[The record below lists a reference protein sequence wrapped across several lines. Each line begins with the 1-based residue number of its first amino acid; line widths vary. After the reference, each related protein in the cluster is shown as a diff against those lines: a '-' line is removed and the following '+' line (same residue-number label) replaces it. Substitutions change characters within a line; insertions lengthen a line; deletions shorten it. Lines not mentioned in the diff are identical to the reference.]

1 MNLVINYLPGTF
13 VVDRKDSLVH
23 LVSFVP
29 VLVADGPAM
38 ARVVEEEASG
48 REKRREGGR
57 NREHMSTAN
66 PPLVRHKHTLI

>member
-1 MNLVINYLPGTF
+1 MQGPHHDLMNLVINNLPGTF

-38 ARVVEEEASG
+38 ARVVEEEATG
-48 REKRREGGR
+48 REKGGREGGIG
-57 NREHMSTAN
+57 S
-66 PPLVRHKHTLI
+66 I